1 MTNPRHHRT
10 PLALSLIAAA
20 TLAACGGSSKDSPP
34 PPPPATVLQGTA
46 AIGAPMAGASIRVID
61 SDPAT
66 ADPADVTADADG
78 RFSVDVSGLV
88 APLLLRASGT
98 VDGEPVQ
105 HSAVVPSVA
114 ANQTGTANVTPLT
127 TAIAA
132 LAAPGGD
139 PAALTDPATLAA
151 AGEAADAAT
160 TLLLATLASDG
171 GTAALMPADFDPLTT
186 AFAAD
191 GTGADA
197 LLHRIAVAVGD
208 GGVTLRNLAA
218 AASDGGAPPPVL
230 LTAGTTEAPTLP
242 PSVPADD
249 LPSAADLAALGARWE
264 TCLALPVAERVTLD
278 ADGNVTAVAE
288 TCRIAV
294 ADWRSQGRSF
304 AADVGQYILAKD
316 QLTGARVG
324 SASVVLAL
332 PAAGITDPKVARHP
346 YCNDGPCVVARWP
359 LVTAGGQPVS
369 SDWVLGKLDGQWAF
383 VGNQRPYNA
392 FVQTRL
398 KRRINVYRAGA
409 EAPDASFFKQDRYES
424 VLRLIF
430 DLTVGDTRDVRAV
443 RWTGPGLPAAG
454 VTMFR
459 SQRCGT
465 DDRMAMGYQN
475 GSTRVVGGPDDGVL
489 QWWTSGGA
497 SDFVLDAARLDGTAL
512 AMPVPVADATA
523 VRNQDFSPTAFADLA
538 TTVPDWAQYRLEIFR
553 YSSASDEPDEVLL
566 VRTAAGAENASA
578 GARAVWPE
586 LDASVVD
593 ALLKPGATEVMDTAS
608 VLRWTI
614 PAGNYVT
621 SGYLYGQN
629 SEVVSNGE
637 DAAAP
642 YVLRGRVDHE
652 PVAYG
657 DTSAPAWRVA
667 SPVAGTAL
675 SPTTASAGNN
685 PNPRCDVAKVPA
697 LSESTADYREI
708 GLMVRTGD
716 RKGRQGIWFWDN

>member
-1 MTNPRHHRT
+1 
-10 PLALSLIAAA
+10 
-20 TLAACGGSSKDSPP
+20 
-34 PPPPATVLQGTA
+34 
-46 AIGAPMAGASIRVID
+46 
-61 SDPAT
+61 
-66 ADPADVTADADG
+66 
-78 RFSVDVSGLV
+78 
-88 APLLLRASGT
+88 
-98 VDGEPVQ
+98 
-105 HSAVVPSVA
+105 
-114 ANQTGTANVTPLT
+114 
-127 TAIAA
+127 
-132 LAAPGGD
+132 
-139 PAALTDPATLAA
+139 
-151 AGEAADAAT
+151 
-160 TLLLATLASDG
+160 
-171 GTAALMPADFDPLTT
+171 
-186 AFAAD
+186 
-191 GTGADA
+191 
-197 LLHRIAVAVGD
+197 
-208 GGVTLRNLAA
+208 
-218 AASDGGAPPPVL
+218 
-230 LTAGTTEAPTLP
+230 
-242 PSVPADD
+242 
-249 LPSAADLAALGARWE
+249 
-264 TCLALPVAERVTLD
+264 
-278 ADGNVTAVAE
+278 
-288 TCRIAV
+288 
-294 ADWRSQGRSF
+294 
-304 AADVGQYILAKD
+304 
-316 QLTGARVG
+316 
-324 SASVVLAL
+324 
-332 PAAGITDPKVARHP
+332 
-346 YCNDGPCVVARWP
+346 
-359 LVTAGGQPVS
+359 
-369 SDWVLGKLDGQWAF
+369 
-383 VGNQRPYNA
+383 
-392 FVQTRL
+392 
-398 KRRINVYRAGA
+398 
-409 EAPDASFFKQDRYES
+409 